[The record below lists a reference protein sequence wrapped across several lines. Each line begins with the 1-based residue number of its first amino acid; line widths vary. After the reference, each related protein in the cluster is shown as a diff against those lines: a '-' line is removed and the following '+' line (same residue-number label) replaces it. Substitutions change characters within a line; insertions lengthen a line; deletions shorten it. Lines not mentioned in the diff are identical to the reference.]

1 LDGRVRHEPAAAEP
15 ATAPARIVASPL
27 PPQPA
32 PATLLRL
39 QREAG
44 NRAVGGILRRRRLA
58 RQSVEPVAAD
68 PWSFSPS
75 SDFTIPAAT
84 PALDVYPVTTFAYR
98 AELRNFR
105 EAFVAY
111 DKNCADA
118 ALQTFQKL
126 TKKGLYMAK
135 GRQPGLRTYDRT
147 NPRVGTSGAIGEKQT
162 ELNWNEAK
170 VRETVEY
177 IKAKID
183 QGLPVFIGVNGAG
196 TYQKIS
202 ETTGRPINEGVTD
215 HFLIIAGYTAEHMMP
230 GMWPIA
236 PGGWRVTKLQA
247 IDNAI
252 DDPVRSFP
260 TFDVTR
266 YSIRKPAWALDTR
279 WAADKEYQLTQVRV
293 YADDVEA
300 LKATSAWWN

>member
-1 LDGRVRHEPAAAEP
+1 MRHEPAAAEP
-15 ATAPARIVASPL
+15 ATAPARTVTTPL
-27 PPQPA
+27 PPEPG

-44 NRAVGGILRRRRLA
+44 NRAVGGLLRRRRLA

-68 PWSFSPS
+68 PFSFSPS
-75 SDFTIPAAT
+75 AAFTIPPAT
-84 PALDVYPVTTFAYR
+84 PALDVYPVTTFSYR
-98 AELRNFR
+98 AELRDFR
-105 EAFVAY
+105 AAFVAY
-111 DKNCADA
+111 EKNCADA
-118 ALQTFQKL
+118 ALQTFRKL
-126 TKKGLYMAK
+126 TDKGLFMAK

-147 NPRVGTSGAIGEKQT
+147 SPGVGTSGAIGEKQT

-170 VRETVEY
+170 VRETVDY

-183 QGLPVFIGVNGAG
+183 QGLPVFIGVNEAD
-196 TYQKIS
+196 TYQAIS
-202 ETTGRPINEGVTD
+202 KTTGRPINEGITD
-215 HFLIIAGYTAEHMMP
+215 HFLIIAGYTAEHLTP
-230 GMWPIA
+230 SLSPIA

-252 DDPVRSFP
+252 KDPVRSFP

-266 YSIRKPAWALDTR
+266 YSIRKPAWAVGTK

-300 LKATSAWWN
+300 LKANSAWWN